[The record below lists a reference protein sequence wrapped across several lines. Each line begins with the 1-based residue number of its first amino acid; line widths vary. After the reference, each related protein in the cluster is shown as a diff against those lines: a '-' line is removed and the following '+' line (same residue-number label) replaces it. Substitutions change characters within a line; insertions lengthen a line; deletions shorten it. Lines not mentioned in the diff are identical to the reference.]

1 MCFLAV
7 KAQQYFVI
15 LSCMLIG
22 EKTVLEIWL
31 NAGLYLTIFRGAG
44 PRVLNALPRLS
55 KKRIYP
61 SWPLGINL
69 RSIMRSNYFLPEVEG
84 FCW

>member
-1 MCFLAV
+1 MFSRSKGSTVFCNFELHAHRR
-7 KAQQYFVI
+7 
-15 LSCMLIG
+15 
-22 EKTVLEIWL
+22 ENVLEIWL
-31 NAGLYLTIFRGAG
+31 NPGLYLTIFRGAG

-61 SWPLGINL
+61 SWPLGTNL

>member
-1 MCFLAV
+1 MF
-7 KAQQYFVI
+7 
-15 LSCMLIG
+15 IG

-31 NAGLYLTIFRGAG
+31 NPGLNLTIFRGTG

-61 SWPLGINL
+61 SWPLGTGL
-69 RSIMRSNYFLPEVEG
+69 RSIMRSNYFLPEVEV
-84 FCW
+84 FFLVISALPE